1 MITVNELA
9 EIESRAANKHQEAS
23 LGFVG
28 QSAYLEAVQRT
39 DIQVCEDVFA
49 LVEEVRRLQEIVGR
63 VEGIVTDKRKAA
75 DEYWERTEA
84 GTIGRKYGYRRTS
97 ELAGEA
103 NYIERAM
110 RGRL

>member
-1 MITVNELA
+1 
-9 EIESRAANKHQEAS
+9 
-23 LGFVG
+23 
-28 QSAYLEAVQRT
+28 
-39 DIQVCEDVFA
+39 
-49 LVEEVRRLQEIVGR
+49 
-63 VEGIVTDKRKAA
+63 VEGIVADKRKAA